1 MGQSSAGDA
10 GCWCAREVSEV
21 IGLRQYLA
29 IGAAVVAVGA
39 AGYVWALRSE
49 NAALTA
55 QVAGYERSIMVLT
68 RQAEQSALAR
78 RVEAARA
85 ERYAERA
92 AQLDI
97 AIETILTG
105 GIPDEDLDPVLA
117 DFINGLRKTAD

>member
-1 MGQSSAGDA
+1 M
-10 GCWCAREVSEV
+10 
-21 IGLRQYLA
+21 IGLRQYFV
-29 IGAAVVAVGA
+29 IGAAVATIGAV
-39 AGYVWALRSE
+39 GYVWALRSE

-55 QVAGYERSIMVLT
+55 QVDGYQRSIMVLT

-92 AQLDI
+92 AQLDA

-105 GIPDEDLDPVLA
+105 GMSDEDLDPGLA
-117 DFINGLRKTAD
+117 DFINGLRKTD